1 MKKITSIFLFG
12 VLFISCNGKKTT
24 EPVKPT
30 ISATATAKEKVEFYA
45 KNSQDKD
52 TIQSVQINGLD
63 GEIANIKYNQSLWHS
78 EDVYL
83 KELCYVYP
91 PVTRDIFENCTE
103 IQTITFWFMI
113 EDATAVRFD
122 FTRET
127 YSKISDIEYY
137 KVQATL
143 DYNKFIDSVDSIY
156 IHPLIKTKLTKLT
169 SRRKTN

>member
-1 MKKITSIFLFG
+1 
-12 VLFISCNGKKTT
+12 
-24 EPVKPT
+24 
-30 ISATATAKEKVEFYA
+30 
-45 KNSQDKD
+45 
-52 TIQSVQINGLD
+52 
-63 GEIANIKYNQSLWHS
+63 
-78 EDVYL
+78 
-83 KELCYVYP
+83 
-91 PVTRDIFENCTE
+91 
-103 IQTITFWFMI
+103 MI

-127 YSKISDIEYY
+127 YSKIFDIEYY